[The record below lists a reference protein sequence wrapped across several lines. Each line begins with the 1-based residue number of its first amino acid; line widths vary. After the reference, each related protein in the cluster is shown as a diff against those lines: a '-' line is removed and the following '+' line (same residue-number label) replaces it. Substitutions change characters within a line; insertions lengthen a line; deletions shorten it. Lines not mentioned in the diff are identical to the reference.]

1 MSLLMMFSLL
11 GGLGLFL
18 YGMKMMSDSLE
29 TMAGDRMRRVL
40 EMLTNKRLKAIA
52 VGAGVTALVQSSS
65 ATTVMVVGFV
75 NAGLMTLLQATGVI
89 MGANIGTTITAQLI
103 AFKLSDIA
111 PFILFLGVVLSL
123 FIKQRKL
130 NRIGGI
136 VLGFGMLFVGLALMS
151 TAMTPL
157 RDNETFREMMVS
169 FRSPVIGVLV
179 GAGVTAIIQSSSASI
194 GILQALALMGLVQL
208 DSAVYIVLGQNIGT
222 CITAVLAAIGTS
234 TNSKRTA
241 GIHLIFNVVG
251 TMIYLAVLWIFPS
264 IIQDIQSLSP
274 DNVSRQIANFH
285 TIFNVSITILFF
297 PLAGLM
303 VKLVSLIIPDRKKP
317 GQIEKK
323 LLYLDERI
331 AQTPTIALTQTMKE
345 LGRMGAITMEN
356 FTGALDAFFTLDEV
370 KVRKVVELEKTIDFL
385 SDNITKYMIVFR
397 GAELPDDDL
406 QTLGGLHHVIIDLE
420 RIGDR
425 AENIAEAAIGLIDV
439 KERMTPEALDE
450 LKLISDKTVA
460 LFNLSLEI
468 FNTRNLSLIPK
479 TASMKHEIE
488 AMLKEYT
495 DNHIQRLQEE
505 LCMPHTG
512 IVFTN
517 MLASL
522 ERIASH
528 SINIVHSVNQES

>member
-1 MSLLMMFSLL
+1 MSLLMIFSLL

-52 VGAGVTALVQSSS
+52 VGAGVTAIIQSSS

-111 PFILFLGVVLSL
+111 PIILFFGVVMTVFL
-123 FIKQRKL
+123 KQRKL
-130 NRIGGI
+130 TRFGGI
-136 VLGFGMLFVGLALMS
+136 VLGFGMLFVGLTLMS
-151 TAMTPL
+151 ESMVPL
-157 RDNETFREMMVS
+157 RTNETFKHLIVN
-169 FRSPVIGVLV
+169 FKSPLIGVLV

-194 GILQALALMGLVQL
+194 GILQALALMGLIQL

-241 GIHLIFNVVG
+241 GIHLIFNIIG
-251 TMIYLAVLWIFPS
+251 TIVYLTLLWIFPA
-264 IIQDIQSLSP
+264 IIDDIQLLSP

-285 TIFNVSITILFF
+285 TIFNVSITILVF
-297 PLAGLM
+297 PFASQM
-303 VKLVSLIIPDRKKP
+303 VKLVSLIIPEKKKP
-317 GQIEKK
+317 GEIEKK
-323 LLYLDERI
+323 LIYLDERI
-331 AQTPTIALTQTMKE
+331 AQTPAIMLTQTQKE
-345 LGRMGAITMEN
+345 LGRMGTITLDN
-356 FTGALDAFFTLDEV
+356 FTAALDAFFTLDEA
-370 KVRKVVELEKTIDFL
+370 KVRKVVEVEKTIDFL
-385 SDNITKYMIVFR
+385 SDNITKYLITFR
-397 GAELPDDDL
+397 GAELPDEDL
-406 QTLGGLHHVIIDLE
+406 LRLGGFHHVIIDLE

-425 AENIAEAAIGLIDV
+425 AENIAESAVGLIDV
-439 KERMTPEALDE
+439 KERLTPDALEE
-450 LKLISDKTVA
+450 LKLISDKTTQ
-460 LFNLSLEI
+460 LLRRSLEI
-468 FNTRNLSLIPK
+468 FSTRNLSLVPE
-479 TASMKHEIE
+479 TSDMKHEVE
-488 AMLKEYT
+488 RMLKKYT
-495 DNHIQRLQEE
+495 DNHIKRLQEE
-505 LCMPHTG
+505 LCRPHTG

-528 SINIVHSVNQES
+528 STNIVHSVEPE